1 MENDIISL
9 REFARRMSI
18 GEKTIRDAIK
28 LGKIVDGVTQ
38 INGKPKII
46 YDIAYKEF
54 KEINLGAQVL
64 GESDYKDV
72 SAEEMLS
79 EGVAGLSGNT
89 SLATATRAEK
99 IFKAQKAFLEVERLK
114 GTLVERE
121 EVYRQLFQVAT
132 EIRSSILAIPD
143 KITDDLIAISDDRNS
158 FYKLLVDT
166 INNELTVLSD
176 MKDRDILKSDK
187 L

>member
-18 GEKTIRDAIK
+18 GEKTIRDAVK

-38 INGKPKII
+38 VNGKPKII
-46 YDIAYKEF
+46 YGIAYKEF

-64 GESDYKDV
+64 GESDYNEV
-72 SAEEMLS
+72 SQEDMIS
-79 EGVAGLSGNT
+79 EGVAGLGGNT

-114 GTLVERE
+114 GTLVERD
-121 EVYRQLFQVAT
+121 EVYRQLYQAST
-132 EIRSSILAIPD
+132 EIRSALMSIPD
-143 KITDDLIAISDDRNS
+143 RITDELIANMDDRNS
-158 FYKLLVDT
+158 VYRLLTDT
-166 INNELTVLSD
+166 LNNELTRLSD